1 MARGC
6 RHRRPH
12 TDGCADRRAQ
22 CGATSVARGDAAPH
36 PRAMT
41 RTTSLPL
48 LLGLLATVACET
60 TPVQVPGNTN
70 GKLTVD
76 GGANGALVG
85 DAAIGVATTA
95 STTPLRD
102 GGFGLEDAR
111 VNGASTLDAGVRAD
125 AGPRTRT
132 ALADTTVTVI
142 RLRTGADPAAL
153 TVALPFADGELASAV
168 NLQLLSGG
176 AELARNVKVL
186 ARWPNGSVR
195 SLLVGFVPPSGIT
208 STGAITVRVRS
219 ATPKLLAGEPTAVRT
234 PTLRAFASGDRWA
247 TTGAL
252 GFSFQR
258 SDTGTLAPAFFRRA
272 APTFQSEANPPTGS
286 NADPHVRS
294 YYDHAHALYMH
305 LLATGMSA
313 PMVQRIDEEVLQ
325 YRENEILHTGTRRG
339 QYSAGID
346 RQATTPIDFN
356 IVRRMYAQGL
366 VEDYL
371 VTGDARSLDVAREIA
386 DAFVTDV
393 PRQTPYYPYTE
404 RIPAW
409 TMLSLLPLYEA
420 TGEQRYLDAAKSVAA
435 VELAHQQ
442 AMAAKYPNQGATPGL
457 TGAFVQDRRGAWYDE
472 AESLASGAGS
482 PFMTTLLAEA
492 LVRLYADTRDAR
504 YLESATAA
512 AWWVKDGCFV
522 AGNDP
527 TTIFVANPDPSAAD
541 DPSLHTAT
549 FRYVCRAVDNRTA
562 LPGLNPMFA
571 YLLGIGW
578 QTTGDEAFR
587 SVARA
592 VLAFE
597 GWGETIKE
605 YNQSLRSATLGFLLL
620 ERPAG
625 TLLPRRT

>member
-1 MARGC
+1 
-6 RHRRPH
+6 
-12 TDGCADRRAQ
+12 
-22 CGATSVARGDAAPH
+22 
-36 PRAMT
+36 MT
-41 RTTSLPL
+41 RTTSLPWWL
-48 LLGLLATVACET
+48 ALVATVACET
-60 TPVQVPGNTN
+60 TPVQVPANTN
-70 GKLTVD
+70 GKLSLD
-76 GGANGALVG
+76 GGTNGALLG
-85 DAAIGVATTA
+85 DGGSVDATVA

-102 GGFGLEDAR
+102 AGFPLEDAR
-111 VNGASTLDAGVRAD
+111 VNGATYADGGTRGD
-125 AGPRTRT
+125 AGPRTGVT
-132 ALADTTVTVI
+132 LADIPITIV
-142 RLRTGADPAAL
+142 RLRAGTDPATI
-153 TVALPFADGELASAV
+153 TVALPFADGELPSPANV
-168 NLQLLSGG
+168 QLLNGTT
-176 AELARNVKVL
+176 ELARNVKTL
-186 ARWPNGSVR
+186 ARWPSGTVR
-195 SLLVGFVPPSGIT
+195 SLLVGFVPPTGIT
-208 STGAITVRVRS
+208 STASLTVRVRS
-219 ATPKLLAGEPTAVRT
+219 APPRLLAGEPTAVRT
-234 PTLRAFASGDRWA
+234 PTLRAFASADRWA

-252 GFSFQR
+252 GFGFQR

-272 APTFQSEANPPTGS
+272 APSFQSEANPPTGS
-286 NADPHVRS
+286 NADPHVRN
-294 YYDHAHALYMH
+294 YYDHTHALYMH

-371 VTGDARSLDVAREIA
+371 VGGDARSLEVAREIG
-386 DAFVTDV
+386 DAFVADV

-409 TMLSLLPLYEA
+409 TILGLLPLYEA
-420 TGEQRYLDAAKSVAA
+420 TGEQRYLDAAKAVAA

-442 AMAAKYPNQGATPGL
+442 AMAAKYPNQAATPGL
-457 TGAFVQDRRGAWYDE
+457 TGAFVQDRRGAWYDD

-482 PFMTTLLAEA
+482 PFMTTLLVEA
-492 LVRLYADTRDAR
+492 MVRLYANTRDAR
-504 YLESATAA
+504 YLESATSAA
-512 AWWVKDGCFV
+512 KWVKEGCFV
-522 AGNDP
+522 AANDP
-527 TTIFVANPDPSAAD
+527 TTIFGADPDPSAAD
-541 DPSLHTAT
+541 DPTFHTAT

-578 QTTGDEAFR
+578 QTTGDESFR
-587 SVARA
+587 TVARA